1 MPAPPFCW
9 SDQVGSVNSL
19 GSDFGVG
26 AGANGGIGTVGV
38 WNYRCAAHPLHTGKF
53 SVAINQAQIAT
64 VPLPIGASCAL
75 PASLQI
81 FLGDKL
87 SITNNAQV
95 AYMFR
100 IDNSLGNLIIQFY
113 INIGETRVVDSALT
127 AGLGGGQ
134 TFKYYCDAQIGT
146 GTLNVG
152 FSRSNAPGST
162 PPPTPVPPTPP
173 PTPSPAP
180 GAPTNAPTPSPTL
193 PPTPSPT
200 PVPQGGIL
208 TPPPDAR
215 RPGADAG
222 ARRWTDRAAG
232 HVVSRVLLEN
242 VQRHQSRL
250 VRLLDQSALG
260 DVHARAIDQDRHSGD
275 AETRAGSHRS
285 GHGDCNCPVTVKRF
299 ATIRRACERRRLPRA
314 ARAPRPKRARRR
326 ATTRST
332 RTHAT
337 PQCWT

>member
-1 MPAPPFCW
+1 MRAFSSHFARSGLNFSFLYHHRVNKDTQAHRIDCIDNAMPAPPFCW

-208 TPPPDAR
+208 TPPPTPVGQVQTPA
-215 RPGADAG
+215 PGVGPTAPQG
-222 ARRWTDRAAG
+222 M
-232 HVVSRVLLEN
+232 SCLEFCSKTCS
-242 VQRHQSRL
+242 VTKVDSC
-250 VRLLDQSALG
+250 
-260 DVHARAIDQDRHSGD
+260 
-275 AETRAGSHRS
+275 
-285 GHGDCNCPVTVKRF
+285 DCSTNPPSVT
-299 ATIRRACERRRLPRA
+299 CM
-314 ARAPRPKRARRR
+314 RAPSTKT
-326 ATTRST
+326 ATA
-332 RTHAT
+332 AT
-337 PQCWT
+337 PRLALAAIAAATATAIVLSQ

>member
-208 TPPPDAR
+208 TPPPTPVGQVQTPA
-215 RPGADAG
+215 PGVGPTAPQG
-222 ARRWTDRAAG
+222 M
-232 HVVSRVLLEN
+232 SCLEFCSKTCS
-242 VQRHQSRL
+242 VTKVDSC
-250 VRLLDQSALG
+250 
-260 DVHARAIDQDRHSGD
+260 
-275 AETRAGSHRS
+275 
-285 GHGDCNCPVTVKRF
+285 DCSTNPPSVT
-299 ATIRRACERRRLPRA
+299 CM
-314 ARAPRPKRARRR
+314 RAPSTKT
-326 ATTRST
+326 ATA
-332 RTHAT
+332 AT
-337 PQCWT
+337 PRLALAAIAAATATAIVLSQ